1 MKIDEEKRLSAL
13 SSKSYWVCRS
23 KITMLFI
30 YILLFSQLKKK
41 KDYDILTLINLY

>member
-1 MKIDEEKRLSAL
+1 MKKKDSLLCLAKVTH
-13 SSKSYWVCRS
+13 VCHS

-41 KDYDILTLINLY
+41 KDNDILTLINLY